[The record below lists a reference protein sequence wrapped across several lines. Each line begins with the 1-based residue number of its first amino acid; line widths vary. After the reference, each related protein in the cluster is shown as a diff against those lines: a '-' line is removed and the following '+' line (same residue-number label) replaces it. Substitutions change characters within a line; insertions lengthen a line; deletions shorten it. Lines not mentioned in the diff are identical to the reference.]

1 LCPEDN
7 KEKKLLKESRLLGR
21 RGQKLCEKFL
31 KNKGYK
37 PLARNFLCKTGEID
51 LIMADAEGA
60 VVFVEVKT
68 RTNENFADAEA
79 AITKAKQ
86 IRMNRAAKFF
96 IRTHKLEH
104 LPMRFDIVI
113 VMAYEKDRPEIRHYE
128 NAF

>member
-1 LCPEDN
+1 MCPEDD
-7 KEKKLLKESRLLGR
+7 KGKKLLEGSRLLGR
-21 RGQKLCEKFL
+21 AGQKLCEKFL

-37 PLARNFLCKTGEID
+37 LLVRNFLCKTGEID

-68 RTNENFADAEA
+68 RTNEDFADAEA

-86 IRMNRAAKFF
+86 IRMNRAANFF

-113 VMAYEKDRPEIRHYE
+113 VMACQKGKPEIRHYE

>member
-1 LCPEDN
+1 MCPEDD
-7 KEKKLLKESRLLGR
+7 KGKKLLEESRLLGR
-21 RGQKLCEKFL
+21 TGQKLCEKFL

-37 PLARNFLCKTGEID
+37 LLVRNFLCKTGEID
-51 LIMADAEGA
+51 LVMADAEGT

-68 RTNENFADAEA
+68 RTNEDFADAEA

-86 IRMNRAAKFF
+86 IRMNRAANFF
-96 IRTHKLEH
+96 IRAHKLEH

-113 VMAYEKDRPEIRHYE
+113 VMACQKSKPEIRHYE